1 MPGEP
6 EREPP
11 SPASASPAQAPAPLP
26 ADRREG
32 ERRGSLVERVRG
44 GVTAQGARLARAV
57 LVVRY
62 VMGFLAGGFLISVP
76 ISIGSRVGYGVGL
89 GDAVR
94 ASAVSCLYGVIF
106 LVPFLGLIP
115 LTRIDWREM
124 RVPEFQLFE
133 LTVAKWAAAAA
144 GLLFF
149 LSLIGNPTAQ
159 PGWIEPGVLW
169 TVFVL

>member
-1 MPGEP
+1 
-6 EREPP
+6 
-11 SPASASPAQAPAPLP
+11 
-26 ADRREG
+26 
-32 ERRGSLVERVRG
+32 
-44 GVTAQGARLARAV
+44 
-57 LVVRY
+57 
-62 VMGFLAGGFLISVP
+62 MGFLAGGFLISVP

-169 TVFVL
+169 TVFVLMLLAWAKIKLQTLLFPEFYAPRKEEEKR